1 MDPTI
6 AVIEDDEGMRGLIT
20 AVLESRGWR
29 VAPFDS
35 VGAALEALAAAPP
48 DLLIVDVN
56 LPDGCGLDLIG
67 AVRDRTGST
76 VPAIVLSGQRE
87 ERDIA
92 RGFAAGAIDFVAKP
106 FRRDEL
112 LARCSVQL
120 ARAATSPGDSACVAT
135 DRSGAPLPLVGG
147 LAFGRYSVVREL
159 GRGGQGCVLLAQD
172 RARGG
177 ALVALKV
184 VEAGPDLDE
193 VARTRFVRETYA
205 LARVRHPGVVQIYD
219 VGVSKDHLS
228 YAMEYVP
235 GTSLRARVEAAPLGP
250 DEAGAVARGLLEAL
264 AALTDAHV
272 IHRDLKPENIVLCG
286 DRLDRPVII
295 DFGLARGA
303 VDRAITQPDII
314 IGTPGY
320 LAPEV
325 IDGRDPNHR
334 SDLFALGMTLR
345 FALTGEEVFPHL
357 SGMALLQAMARRQVS
372 IPSCAGPGVQPLLR
386 GLLQLDPARRWPTAR
401 AALAALPE
409 LGLQPA

>member
-1 MDPTI
+1 M
-6 AVIEDDEGMRGLIT
+6 
-20 AVLESRGWR
+20 
-29 VAPFDS
+29 
-35 VGAALEALAAAPP
+35 
-48 DLLIVDVN
+48 
-56 LPDGCGLDLIG
+56 
-67 AVRDRTGST
+67 
-76 VPAIVLSGQRE
+76 
-87 ERDIA
+87 
-92 RGFAAGAIDFVAKP
+92 
-106 FRRDEL
+106 
-112 LARCSVQL
+112 
-120 ARAATSPGDSACVAT
+120 
-135 DRSGAPLPLVGG
+135 
-147 LAFGRYSVVREL
+147 
-159 GRGGQGCVLLAQD
+159 LLAQD
-172 RARGG
+172 RAQGG

-184 VEAGPDLDE
+184 VEAGPDQDE

-219 VGVSKDHLS
+219 VGVSKDHLY

-235 GTSLRARVEAAPLGP
+235 GTSLRARVEAAPLGA
-250 DEAGAVARGLLEAL
+250 DEAGALARGLLEAL

-325 IDGRDPNHR
+325 IDGRDPDRR

-357 SGMALLQAMARRQVS
+357 SGMALLQTMARRQVS

-386 GLLQLDPARRWPTAR
+386 GLLQLDPARRWPSAR